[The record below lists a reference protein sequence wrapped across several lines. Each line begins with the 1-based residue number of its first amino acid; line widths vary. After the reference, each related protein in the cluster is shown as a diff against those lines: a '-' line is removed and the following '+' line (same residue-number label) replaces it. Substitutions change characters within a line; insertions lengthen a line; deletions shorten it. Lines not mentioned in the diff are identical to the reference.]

1 MMTPHELSALADETY
16 VSLTTFRKS
25 GAGVATPVWIV
36 ADGERL
42 LVTTAP
48 TSGKVKRIRHTIR
61 VELTPCDMRGFIAE
75 GAPSVTATATVL
87 NDEETLNAMDVALR
101 KKYGAK
107 YRAIRLAQKVR
118 GTSGQSVAIEVRA

>member
-25 GAGVATPVWIV
+25 GAGVATP
-36 ADGERL
+36 
-42 LVTTAP
+42 
-48 TSGKVKRIRHTIR
+48 VKRIRHTIR

>member
-1 MMTPHELSALADETY
+1 MTSHDLFALAEATY

-25 GAGVATPVWIV
+25 GDAVATPVWIV
-36 ADGERL
+36 AAGDRL

-61 VELTPCDMRGFIAE
+61 VELTPCDMRGNVLD
-75 GAPSVTATATVL
+75 GALTVTATAAVHE
-87 NDEETLNAMDVALR
+87 DAETLGAMHAALQ

-107 YRAIRLAQKVR
+107 YAAIRLAQKVR
-118 GTSGQSVAIEVRA
+118 GTAGQSVAVSLRP